1 MNMQSRLDELSAQLD
16 VLAARKLNARKNQQ
30 WDLVDDLYQQEWLLD
45 NEHYRIKQQ
54 LQFQADMKAMDD
66 WYDDDKNRDAYNER
80 IVSMY
85 LD

>member
-1 MNMQSRLDELSAQLD
+1 MQSRLDELSAQLD
-16 VLAARKLNARKNQQ
+16 VLATRKLNARKNQQ
-30 WDLVDDLYQQEWLLD
+30 WDLVDALYQQEWLLD
-45 NEHYRIKQQ
+45 QEHYKIKQQ
-54 LQFQADMKAMDD
+54 LQFQADMQAMDD

>member
-16 VLAARKLNARKNQQ
+16 VLATRKLNARKNQQ

-54 LQFQADMKAMDD
+54 LQFQADMQAMDD